1 MQGGDRTRGKGKNIL
16 VVKLGGSI
24 VTYKDKAFAIRLGLV
39 EHLAGLLAET
49 RRGKGYDILVVI
61 GGGSFGHV
69 AVEEAR
75 KTGAPSWDAISVT
88 SMAMYELALQ
98 VSDILV
104 SKGLPAYI
112 FPPHAFC
119 KPRELSPNCDWSI
132 VSHSLVHGLVPLLF
146 GDIYPL
152 EGNGYGIVSGDDLV
166 VEGACRL
173 GAEKAV
179 FLTNVDGVYRDA
191 SARNTIPFMDRALVE
206 RIVRKQEAGTW
217 GTVDVTG
224 GMKRKLESILVN
236 GCKGLRI
243 IIANAFKIKTPDD
256 ILRETGGDRTLI
268 KL

>member
-1 MQGGDRTRGKGKNIL
+1 MQSGDRARGKDGDIL

-24 VTYKDKAFAIRLGLV
+24 VTYKDRAFAIRLRLV

-75 KTGAPSWDAISVT
+75 RAGAPPWDTISVT

-104 SKGLPAYI
+104 SKGLHAYI

-119 KPRELSPNCDWSI
+119 KPRGLRPNCDWSI
-132 VSHSLVHGLVPLLF
+132 VSHSLAHGLVPLLF

-152 EGNGYGIVSGDDLV
+152 EGGGYGIVSGDDLV
-166 VEGACRL
+166 IEGACAL

-179 FLTNVDGVYRDA
+179 FLTNVDGVYRDV
-191 SARNTIPFMDRALVE
+191 SSRKTILFMDRALVE
-206 RIVRKQEAGTW
+206 RIVKRQNAGTW

-243 IIANAFKIKTPDD
+243 IIANAFRVKTPDD

-268 KL
+268 EL